1 MFKLETANP
10 SLSLGVPKGPFS
22 FAKEN
27 GPFDSHPCA
36 AQGNKEQRWR
46 AEISGAQTIEP
57 AQCIDHRK
65 NNDRAEI
72 GGRIILVEPRGNFAD
87 VEPADL
93 ARAQHMLDERQ
104 HDLGVEAERLRRAD
118 ARGKRGRENVR
129 ADGDVRVVALIEK
142 LVHALKDGL

>member
-1 MFKLETANP
+1 M
-10 SLSLGVPKGPFS
+10 
-22 FAKEN
+22 KESI
-27 GPFDSHPCA
+27 PLCPLPCA

-46 AEISGAQTIEP
+46 AEISDAQTIEP
-57 AQCIDHRK
+57 AQCIDYRK
-65 NNDRAEI
+65 NNDRAEV
-72 GGRIILVEPRGNFAD
+72 GGRIILVEPRGDLAD
-87 VEPADL
+87 IEPADL

-118 ARGKRGRENVR
+118 ARGKRGRENGR